1 MQTPPS
7 VGVPQTS
14 TTWSC
19 LCPLS
24 AGCGSMCEHNLT
36 CSSAW
41 SGAWLGSS
49 SGQFRRQSWL
59 GVRWVSDLKPYA
71 NLICGIL
78 IYELNCQGGSSVKLP
93 KVFPVAQV
101 RHVHAGAL
109 YIPEQFGASFGILC
123 MSRSCWLRQDSL
135 LCWMPN
141 QAAASFFLVS
151 FFFRFFAVLFGLA
164 VFKFFFSCCCGETA
178 GGDFTLNPVL
188 SPEIWFCCL
197 RCCFCCGCRSC
208 CCYSVYLSICRVRV
222 RECVRECECVLG
234 MCGRL
239 SGYQRWHKSFIYQ
252 PQLVLLAGVLGAPCL
267 MNTHKVANE
276 ATSRKS
282 GKGSAHT
289 HSHTDHIF
297 IHMFIYTYIHM
308 YEFMVGIYEY
318 IHKTA

>member
-164 VFKFFFSCCCGETA
+164 VFKFFFSCCCGETLRQEETSLWIQFYPQKFGFVA
-178 GGDFTLNPVL
+178 YVVVFVVVAVPAAVIQFICL
-188 SPEIWFCCL
+188 SA
-197 RCCFCCGCRSC
+197 
-208 CCYSVYLSICRVRV
+208 
-222 RECVRECECVLG
+222 ECVLG
-234 MCGRL
+234 SVWESVSVCSACVGVCRVISGGINLL
-239 SGYQRWHKSFIYQ
+239 STSHSWCSSLEFW
-252 PQLVLLAGVLGAPCL
+252 VLPA
-267 MNTHKVANE
+267 
-276 ATSRKS
+276 
-282 GKGSAHT
+282 
-289 HSHTDHIF
+289 
-297 IHMFIYTYIHM
+297 
-308 YEFMVGIYEY
+308 
-318 IHKTA
+318 

>member
-1 MQTPPS
+1 MQTPLS

-164 VFKFFFSCCCGETA
+164 VFKFFFFLLLRWDGRRRLHSESS
-178 GGDFTLNPVL
+178 FIPRNLVLLVTLLFLLWLPFL
-188 SPEIWFCCL
+188 LLLFSL
-197 RCCFCCGCRSC
+197 
-208 CCYSVYLSICRVRV
+208 SVYL
-222 RECVRECECVLG
+222 
-234 MCGRL
+234 
-239 SGYQRWHKSFIYQ
+239 
-252 PQLVLLAGVLGAPCL
+252 P
-267 MNTHKVANE
+267 
-276 ATSRKS
+276 
-282 GKGSAHT
+282 SAC
-289 HSHTDHIF
+289 
-297 IHMFIYTYIHM
+297 
-308 YEFMVGIYEY
+308 
-318 IHKTA
+318 